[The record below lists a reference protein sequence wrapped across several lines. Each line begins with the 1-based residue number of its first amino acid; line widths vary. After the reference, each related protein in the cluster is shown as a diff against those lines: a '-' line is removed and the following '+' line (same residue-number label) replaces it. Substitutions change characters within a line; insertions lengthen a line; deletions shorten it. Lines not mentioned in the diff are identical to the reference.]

1 MRIPRGSASSII
13 SLGAGLVAASALA
26 VAWLPLLQESAQ
38 RELELSEAAADLAD
52 RLALARVNGET
63 DAQKLEMV
71 RRETGALGLVIRD
84 TTGAVRVHAG
94 VALGACPEEGIRR
107 VAEGRLSCFGLA
119 DGSTLGLLQAEEE
132 HLGLGRLRAWALLVG
147 MGAWVALLV
156 IGGIRWLLSPVAEL
170 ASGARRLA
178 EGARGIHVEPRG
190 HEEIAQLAGAVNALA
205 RSLETREDEIQA
217 RLDVVNQ
224 LLSMVAHEVRNPLQS
239 LSLLASVARGEPD
252 PAARDAVLQSIE
264 EEILGLE
271 GVVRRFLRNSGPLR
285 ISRSDCDVVKLL
297 GQAVS
302 LASPEAR
309 KRKVSLLVQAPGAL
323 PMRGDGTLLRRA
335 MENLL
340 FNAIEFAGQA
350 PPGQVTATLWSTG
363 GVVQLSVDDDGPG
376 IEPADADRI
385 FQPYFS
391 SRPGG
396 TGLGLALCRQ
406 VFEAHGGQIRVEGSP
421 MGGARFLASFPLSS
435 PPEGEPLLG
444 RDSTAGRN
452 SGEFNGR

>member
-26 VAWLPLLQESAQ
+26 VAWLPLLRESAQ
-38 RELELSEAAADLAD
+38 RELELSEAAADLVD
-52 RLALARVNGET
+52 RLAFARVQVHDDSAT
-63 DAQKLEMV
+63 LEAV
-71 RRETGALGLVIRD
+71 RRETGALGLVLVD
-84 TTGAVRVHAG
+84 AAG
-94 VALGACPEEGIRR
+94 VVRAQAGAAVGACPKPGVHRI
-107 VAEGRLSCFGLA
+107 AEGRLSCLDLP
-119 DGSTLGLLQAEEE
+119 DGWSLRLLQMEEE
-132 HLGLGRLRAWALLVG
+132 QMGLGRLRAWALLVG

-170 ASGARRLA
+170 ANGARRLA

-239 LSLLASVARGEPD
+239 LSLLTSVARGEND
-252 PAARDAVLQSIE
+252 PVARDAVLQSIE

-285 ISRSDCDVVKLL
+285 ISRSECDVVKLL

-335 MENLL
+335 IENLL

-363 GVVQLSVDDDGPG
+363 GGVYLSVDDDGPG

-406 VFEAHGGQIRVEGSP
+406 VFEAHGGHIRVEGSP
-421 MGGARFLASFPLSS
+421 MGGARFVANFPLNS
-435 PPEGEPLLG
+435 PPDAEPLLSV
-444 RDSTAGRN
+444 DPKTGRN
-452 SGEFNGR
+452 SGDFNGR